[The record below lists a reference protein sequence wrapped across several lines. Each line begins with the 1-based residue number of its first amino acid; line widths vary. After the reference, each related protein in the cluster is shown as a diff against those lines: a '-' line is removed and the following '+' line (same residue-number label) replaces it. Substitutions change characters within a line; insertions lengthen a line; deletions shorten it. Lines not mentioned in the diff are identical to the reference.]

1 MYQHTTVLMKD
12 KPLNGLPGAEDVIGD
27 GEINDVGCPG
37 SLPLLQT
44 MVSKAIEVQCP
55 RHLQCHLNWTAWM
68 VPDILDAEGGIE
80 KRHI

>member
-1 MYQHTTVLMKD
+1 MVLMKD
-12 KPLNGLPGAEDVIGD
+12 EPLNGLPGAKDVTGD
-27 GEINDVGCPG
+27 GEISNLGHPG

-55 RHLQCHLNWTAWM
+55 WHLQCHLDQTTWM
-68 VPDILDAEGGIE
+68 VLDVLDMEGGIE